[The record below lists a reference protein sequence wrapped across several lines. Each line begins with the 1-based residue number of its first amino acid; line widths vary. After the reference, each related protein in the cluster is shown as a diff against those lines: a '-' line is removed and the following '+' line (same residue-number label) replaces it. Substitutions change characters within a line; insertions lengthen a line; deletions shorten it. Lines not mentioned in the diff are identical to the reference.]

1 MAVRMRHISPVTS
14 KGQVTIPKEFRDRLG
29 VSLPDRVEFV
39 LTDLGEV
46 ILRPVRLTV
55 DDLFGIVPAIP
66 GREDDDIDDII
77 REAMDE
83 QAEEIV
89 AEMTRR

>member
-89 AEMTRR
+89 A